1 MNFTDYFNGANIEGV
16 PNLDWV
22 ELLACKEL
30 EEANKKHPAFHSTH
44 EGYAVILEEVEEAE
58 EALGEV
64 KRWTEY
70 LWKNVRSDKTL
81 DGLDELYS
89 EAMNLATEAIQ
100 VAAMVLKFK
109 DSMKGEAWTENY

>member
-1 MNFTDYFNGANIEGV
+1 MNLTDYFNGADIEAV
-16 PNLDWV
+16 PKFAGIAFLIV
-22 ELLACKEL
+22 KEL
-30 EEANKKHPAFHSTH
+30 EEANEKHPAFHSPH

-70 LWKNVRSDKTL
+70 LWGNVRKDMTP
-81 DGLDELYS
+81 DGLDELYT

-100 VAAMVLKFK
+100 VAAMALKFQE
-109 DSMKGEAWTENY
+109 SMKGDEL